1 VRDNQG
7 LEASMRR
14 FTSFL
19 AGSMCGALLGAVLAL
34 LLAPY
39 SGEDLRLRTRER
51 LMGLRDDVR
60 EAYDARREQ
69 LEAELDALRRSRA
82 S

>member
-1 VRDNQG
+1 
-7 LEASMRR
+7 MRR
-14 FTSFL
+14 FMSFL

-39 SGEDLRLRTRER
+39 SGGDLRQRTRDR
-51 LMGLRDDVR
+51 LMGLRDEVR

-69 LEAELDALRRSRA
+69 LEAELESLRRSRA

>member
-1 VRDNQG
+1 
-7 LEASMRR
+7 MRR
-14 FTSFL
+14 FMSFM

-39 SGEDLRLRTRER
+39 SGEDLRQRTRDKV
-51 LMGLRDDVR
+51 LGLRDELR
-60 EAYDARREQ
+60 EAYDSRREQ
-69 LEAELDALRRSRA
+69 LEAELDSLRRSRV

>member
-1 VRDNQG
+1 
-7 LEASMRR
+7 MRR
-14 FTSFL
+14 FMSFL

-39 SGEDLRLRTRER
+39 SGEDLRQRTRDK
-51 LMGLRDDVR
+51 LTGLREDIR

-69 LEAELDALRRSRA
+69 LEAELDSLRKPRA